1 MSRLLDNMN
10 YITKGLKMSE
20 IEEIKQTQKEILSFL
35 KEQNAKNQIE
45 IEYVDRDT
53 AAVMLTCD
61 KQMFAKLENEG
72 LLKRHG
78 RGRFIRYSVREIR
91 EMMSGKSLKNF

>member
-1 MSRLLDNMN
+1 
-10 YITKGLKMSE
+10 MSE
-20 IEEIKQTQKEILSFL
+20 IEEIKQTQKEILSVL
-35 KEQNAKNQIE
+35 KEQNAKNQIVE
-45 IEYVDRDT
+45 VEYVDRDA
-53 AAVMLTCD
+53 AAVMLSCD

-91 EMMSGKSLKNF
+91 AMMSGKN

>member
-1 MSRLLDNMN
+1 
-10 YITKGLKMSE
+10 MSE

-35 KEQNAKNQIE
+35 KEQNSKNQIIE
-45 IEYVDRDT
+45 VEYVDRDV

-91 EMMSGKSLKNF
+91 EMMSGKN

>member
-1 MSRLLDNMN
+1 
-10 YITKGLKMSE
+10 MSE
-20 IEEIKQTQKEILSFL
+20 IEEIKQTQKEILTML
-35 KEQNAKNQIE
+35 REQHEKKQQDINITV
-45 IEYVDRDT
+45 EYVDRDT
-53 AAVMLTCD
+53 AAVMLMCD

-91 EMMSGKSLKNF
+91 AMMSGKS

>member
-1 MSRLLDNMN
+1 
-10 YITKGLKMSE
+10 MSE
-20 IEEIKQTQKEILSFL
+20 IEEIKQAQKEILNFL
-35 KEQNAKNQIE
+35 KEQNAKNQIIE
-45 IEYVDRDT
+45 VEYVDRDT

-61 KQMFAKLENEG
+61 KQMFAKLESEG

-91 EMMSGKSLKNF
+91 EMMSGKS